1 MSLFLDKERE
11 GSVLC
16 LCYHTQCE
24 QYGGKAKM
32 GKCRLLASELN
43 IYALSVLIYSQ
54 GAPFSGRK
62 AAKVV
67 TSTLRPTLRL
77 KPDSSPTRN
86 NNHYN
91 LSEDSDLHALNLDWQ

>member
-1 MSLFLDKERE
+1 MFSAYVIIHNVSNMGK
-11 GSVLC
+11 
-16 LCYHTQCE
+16 
-24 QYGGKAKM
+24 KAKM

-67 TSTLRPTLRL
+67 TTLRPTLRL
-77 KPDSSPTRN
+77 KPDSSPARN
-86 NNHYN
+86 NYRYIFPKT
-91 LSEDSDLHALNLDWQ
+91 LPYKL

>member
-67 TSTLRPTLRL
+67 TTLRPTVKLEIIIVTFFRRL
-77 KPDSSPTRN
+77 CHSRF
-86 NNHYN
+86 
-91 LSEDSDLHALNLDWQ
+91 NLDWQ

>member
-1 MSLFLDKERE
+1 
-11 GSVLC
+11 
-16 LCYHTQCE
+16 
-24 QYGGKAKM
+24 M

-91 LSEDSDLHALNLDWQ
+91 LFKDSAIHALFLDWQ